1 MGSTEQQ
8 LAYLTVM
15 GVDVSSYSNILLS
28 FGFIVFAFAFSL
40 IYLWEKLTDYPNK
53 LQHNG
58 GYTEVNDRENMLDA
72 SSSFLDDEDE
82 EAVELKDTTNRPT
95 I

>member
-40 IYLWEKLTDYPNK
+40 ICLWEKLTDYPNK
-53 LQHNG
+53 LQQNG
-58 GYTEVNDRENMLDA
+58 GYTEVNDTEA

-82 EAVELKDTTNRPT
+82 LKDTVDRPT